1 MFTTIVVTV
10 PVEIAI
16 HLWLVG
22 LRFISTVPTTEK
34 KHDFRYLAKYNV
46 INSKNAIFT
55 SWHRFISSGP
65 TIHNLDRHKSPR
77 NCTYPRSSLKEWFF
91 GVRICC
97 SVEIFRAQLRSNYSE
112 NISRNACVQ
121 VHNILNF
128 GFFLEKF
135 GWFKTAM
142 YPVPNYCKLQPTST
156 DSATFFTPGLRL
168 PVSSGSSRCAFA
180 GALRSTAGR

>member
-97 SVEIFRAQLRSNYSE
+97 FSWSGPCHVWLLCAYTKYVFRVSSPFVSICVVCIYACTPRSRLLRVC
-112 NISRNACVQ
+112 A
-121 VHNILNF
+121 
-128 GFFLEKF
+128 
-135 GWFKTAM
+135 
-142 YPVPNYCKLQPTST
+142 CKLCV
-156 DSATFFTPGLRL
+156 D
-168 PVSSGSSRCAFA
+168 
-180 GALRSTAGR
+180 